1 MVSVCLPLN
10 WLDADQSLIRDQ
22 VRRVCASVSA
32 VDESRITVLVYREKI
47 WTYCRFA
54 ERKEFINALKSA
66 PASELYPVLDEYLSS
81 VENDKSSCECT
92 DLLLMTMEARKLLSI
107 ANQAQEK
114 QNQYKSDESAALGE
128 SLHTAVTKAV
138 TKEFA
143 ERGGRHEKKL
153 IEQILAV
160 FDRETSA
167 WKEQNRFR
175 RQGRIRQ
182 GTMINF
188 DKKLR
193 AASQQLEKAQ
203 LLLVEVLGLNLYT
216 GPLFILY
223 NAVLRGFPVNLVELL
238 NNNSDNSNP
247 ENRCAVLGNRF
258 ETTIFTVCS
267 GITKLSRFT
276 KVPENRLLYRGL
288 GGVLVPQQ
296 FWKIT
301 AEQNFRGG
309 IEFGLMS
316 TTDNRS
322 VALQY
327 SGVKLKRGVLFEIS
341 VGCVDIGAS
350 ISFLSQYPGEGEFL
364 MQPLSLLEVLFA
376 LKNCAIQHQK
386 LLD

>member
-1 MVSVCLPLN
+1 
-10 WLDADQSLIRDQ
+10 
-22 VRRVCASVSA
+22 
-32 VDESRITVLVYREKI
+32 
-47 WTYCRFA
+47 
-54 ERKEFINALKSA
+54 
-66 PASELYPVLDEYLSS
+66 
-81 VENDKSSCECT
+81 
-92 DLLLMTMEARKLLSI
+92 
-107 ANQAQEK
+107 
-114 QNQYKSDESAALGE
+114 
-128 SLHTAVTKAV
+128 
-138 TKEFA
+138 
-143 ERGGRHEKKL
+143 
-153 IEQILAV
+153 
-160 FDRETSA
+160 
-167 WKEQNRFR
+167 
-175 RQGRIRQ
+175 
-182 GTMINF
+182 MINF

-350 ISFLSQYPGEGEFL
+350 ISFLSQYQGEGEFL